1 MPADAFGTIKVE
13 KEAIIESVAEEV
25 LNEEKPVAVVDK
37 NRRIVGVL
45 RSKNDYSYLVWQKK
59 IPRHRIRVVSFLQRF
74 YKGAP
79 KATQFIVLLAVF
91 FLLIF
96 GISPSEGNI
105 LWRLPPLLAGL
116 PGTVNNAMEYML
128 NDWFPIDI
136 YDPEIEEYEESPLVK
151 EIARV
156 FRRRVVLHSTY

>member
-1 MPADAFGTIKVE
+1 M
-13 KEAIIESVAEEV
+13 
-25 LNEEKPVAVVDK
+25 
-37 NRRIVGVL
+37 
-45 RSKNDYSYLVWQKK
+45 
-59 IPRHRIRVVSFLQRF
+59 SFLQRF

-136 YDPEIEEYEESPLVK
+136 YDPEIEESMK
-151 EIARV
+151 N
-156 FRRRVVLHSTY
+156 RRW

>member
-1 MPADAFGTIKVE
+1 M
-13 KEAIIESVAEEV
+13 
-25 LNEEKPVAVVDK
+25 
-37 NRRIVGVL
+37 
-45 RSKNDYSYLVWQKK
+45 
-59 IPRHRIRVVSFLQRF
+59 SFLQRF

-151 EIARV
+151 EIARAFSGAV
-156 FRRRVVLHSTY
+156 LFCIQLIRENFYRRQ